1 MATLKPFKL
10 VFACFFLAWVFMASA
25 TPHAAPPHLASRENK
40 EWIYG
45 VNLGGWL
52 VLEPWITPSVFE
64 NAGDRAVDEYT
75 LSQVLAGNAKSR
87 LSKHW
92 NSWITAED
100 FKQIAAAGL
109 THVRIPIGYWAVA
122 PLKGEPYVQGQVGYM
137 DKALRWARESNLKV
151 AIDLHGAPGSQN
163 GFDNSG
169 RRGPI
174 NWPKGE
180 TVAQTLN
187 AVRALAERYAHQTDV
202 VDSIEII
209 NEPFVPGGV
218 PLSQVKRFYHDGY
231 KIVRNANRNVGVA
244 ISDAFQ
250 DPPSWNGFMLPSQN
264 FHNVQLDVHHYQ
276 VFDNALVNF
285 NVDQHVNLACSF
297 GREKLAKTDKRT
309 FVGEWTG
316 AMTDCAKY
324 LNGRGMGARFDKSHP
339 NGKPSGACGG
349 RYFGSVG
356 RLPAQQKAEIRRFL
370 EAQLDAYENCAGWFF
385 WTWKTEG
392 SPEWD
397 MQDLLSAGLFPQ
409 PFRDRKYG
417 GCK

>member
-1 MATLKPFKL
+1 MATLKPLKL
-10 VFACFFLAWVFMASA
+10 VFACFSLAWVFMASA
-25 TPHAAPPHLASRENK
+25 TPHAARPRLASRENK
-40 EWIYG
+40 ASIYG

-64 NAGDRAVDEYT
+64 EAGDRAVDEYT

-92 NSWITAED
+92 NSWITAEN
-100 FKQIAAAGL
+100 FKQISAAGL

-122 PLKGEPYVQGQVGYM
+122 PLKGEPYVQGQVDYL
-137 DKALRWARESNLKV
+137 DKALRWAKESNLKV

-174 NWPKGE
+174 GWQKGE

-202 VDSIEII
+202 VDSIEIL

-218 PLSQVKRFYHDGY
+218 SLSQVKKFYHDGY
-231 KIVRNANRNVGVA
+231 KIVRNANRNIGVA

-297 GREKLAKTDKRT
+297 GREKLAQTDKRT

-324 LNGRGMGARFDKSHP
+324 LNGRGMGARFDKSYP

-370 EAQLDAYENCAGWFF
+370 EAQLDAYGNSSGWFF

-409 PFRDRKYG
+409 PFTDRKYG

>member
-1 MATLKPFKL
+1 MASLKPLKL
-10 VFACFFLAWVFMASA
+10 AFVCLSLTWVSIASA
-25 TPHAAPPHLASRENK
+25 ATHVVPRQSTHKSS
-40 EWIYG
+40 IYG

-64 NAGDRAVDEYT
+64 EAGDRAVDEYT
-75 LSQVLAGNAKSR
+75 LSQILAGNARSR

-92 NSWITAED
+92 NSWITADD

-122 PLKGEPYVQGQVGYM
+122 PLKGEPYVQGQVSYL
-137 DKALRWARESNLKV
+137 DKAIRWAKQSNLKV

-169 RRGPI
+169 RRGSI
-174 NWPKGE
+174 NWPKGN

-187 AVRALAERYAHQTDV
+187 ALRALAERYADQTDV
-202 VDSIEII
+202 VDSIEIL

-218 PLSQVKRFYHDGY
+218 PLDEVKQFYHEGY
-231 KIVRNANRNVGVA
+231 KAVRDINPNVGVA

-250 DPPSWNGFMLPSQN
+250 DLRSWNGFMLPSKN
-264 FHNVQLDVHHYQ
+264 FHNVFLDAHHYQ
-276 VFDNALVNF
+276 VFDNAF
-285 NVDQHVNLACSF
+285 TSFSVDQHVNLACSY
-297 GREKLAKTDKRT
+297 GREQVAKTDKKT
-309 FVGEWTG
+309 FVGEWSA

-324 LNGRGMGARFDKSHP
+324 LNGRDKGARFDKSFP
-339 NGKPSGACGG
+339 NGKRSGACGG
-349 RYFGSVG
+349 RYFGSVKQ
-356 RLPAQQKAEIRRFL
+356 LPDQQKVGIRRFI
-370 EAQLDAYENCAGWFF
+370 EAQLDAYGLGAGWFF

-392 SPEWD
+392 SPGWD

-409 PFRDRKYG
+409 PFTNRKYG